1 MEIERIIDIVKEVY
15 INVYGLK
22 KWNGLSDTEKH
33 DVAMI
38 MVKDMLTMI
47 DKISGLATAPVNAA
61 AHLGAG
67 LKP

>member
-15 INVYGLK
+15 INIYGLK

-33 DVAMI
+33 DVTMI

-47 DKISGLATAPVNAA
+47 DKI
-61 AHLGAG
+61 
-67 LKP
+67 